1 MSGANNLGLQLAEQG
16 DVAGARAAYQLAIDS
31 DHHDQAPRAAF
42 NLGVLLAEK
51 DVAGARAAYQRAI
64 DSGHAEWAPM
74 AARNLGLLLSEHHD
88 VAGARAA
95 YQRAIDSGQVSRR
108 GELHPPALV
117 EPCVTLSRHT
127 APVVQPSG

>member
-64 DSGHAEWAPM
+64 DSG
-74 AARNLGLLLSEHHD
+74 
-88 VAGARAA
+88 
-95 YQRAIDSGQVSRR
+95 QVSRR